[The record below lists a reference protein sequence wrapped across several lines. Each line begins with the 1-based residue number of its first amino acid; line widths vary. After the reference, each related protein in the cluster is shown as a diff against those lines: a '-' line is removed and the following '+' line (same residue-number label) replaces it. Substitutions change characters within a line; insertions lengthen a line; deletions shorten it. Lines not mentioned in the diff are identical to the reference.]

1 MGRTWLRRSGGFAD
15 ALLTRGRIVTRQ
27 DLETAA
33 LAIDRR
39 IVGASATSGVTRR
52 DGGLRRVEHLNLTLD
67 AAGFSHAEIELPAL
81 KSQIEIA
88 LQSRLVQG
96 LELDVEFTWNS

>member
-1 MGRTWLRRSGGFAD
+1 M
-15 ALLTRGRIVTRQ
+15 TRQ

-39 IVGASATSGVTRR
+39 IVRATARSGVMRR
-52 DGGLRRVEHLNLTLD
+52 DGGLRRVESLDLSLD
-67 AAGFSHAEIELPAL
+67 AGAFTNPEIELPAL
-81 KSQIEIA
+81 KSQIEIS

-96 LELDVEFTWNS
+96 LELAVEFTWNA